1 MTKKKQKQKQ
11 KQKKF
16 CHICSVININEL
28 YSRRIVSAC
37 LRATKISTIS

>member
-1 MTKKKQKQKQ
+1 MTKKK
-11 KQKKF
+11 KKKKKT
-16 CHICSVININEL
+16 CHICSAININEL